1 MKRFVIPAVLFSLC
15 LALPAPMMAGRH
27 SVPRYLNKET
37 AADMKNMNRIFI
49 GWVDLGP
56 DDWGAHGYSTKT
68 EWTNVIE
75 SLNSSF
81 NSNLLATY
89 LPGKTLV
96 AAKGKDDTNAAGY
109 DLYIKFSDV
118 HVDYDNYHLILAIH
132 FIDPKTNT
140 EIGSIPVRP
149 YYGNDWGLRGYLN
162 SQPFHLRPM
171 ELPRCL
177 QCVPHRLCSQRVSGW
192 FQRPHQSQTSSST
205 G

>member
-162 SQPFHLRPM
+162 EALKDVGTKLRV
-171 ELPRCL
+171 E
-177 QCVPHRLCSQRVSGW
+177 V
-192 FQRPHQSQTSSST
+192 T
-205 G
+205 GAPEVKKH